1 MKFGTHFLY
10 RQNPDF
16 ARQQCIC
23 STEHRAGFHCTN
35 GLDIGDLPVRVNTR
49 IGPSRT
55 SNIDIVVEKL
65 VKGLSEFAL
74 NRAQMRLNLPAVE
87 VRPVIG
93 KSQLEV
99 PHSIGYSMCLGIWA
113 MPAITATII
122 TFNEEDRVAEAIAS
136 LSCCDEIIVVDSGST
151 DRTREIARAAGAR
164 VIEHPWEGYSKQ
176 KNFAA
181 EQARNDWILSVDA
194 DERLSIE
201 LADEIVRWK
210 KPLPLGEAARSAGEG
225 SEFGETGTLTGRAF
239 NYWPDL
245 SQAERAFS
253 MPRRVFYL
261 GRWIN
266 HSGWYP
272 DPKVR
277 LYDRRFCQW
286 EGDFVHERLKAG
298 GSIGMFHGDLLH
310 FPYRDW
316 NDHIARIARYTDLA
330 AGAAR
335 SSGRRGSISRLL
347 LAPPLTFIKSFFLR
361 AGFLD
366 GWRGLAIAYMG
377 ARYVFQK
384 EFRIL
389 R

>member
-1 MKFGTHFLY
+1 
-10 RQNPDF
+10 
-16 ARQQCIC
+16 
-23 STEHRAGFHCTN
+23 
-35 GLDIGDLPVRVNTR
+35 
-49 IGPSRT
+49 
-55 SNIDIVVEKL
+55 
-65 VKGLSEFAL
+65 
-74 NRAQMRLNLPAVE
+74 
-87 VRPVIG
+87 
-93 KSQLEV
+93 
-99 PHSIGYSMCLGIWA
+99 MCLGIWA

-122 TFNEEDRVAEAIAS
+122 TFNEQDRIAEAIRS

-181 EQARNDWILSVDA
+181 EQARNDWILSIDA

-201 LADEIVRWK
+201 LADELVLWK
-210 KPLPLGEAARSAGEG
+210 NQISSAC
-225 SEFGETGTLTGRAF
+225 
-239 NYWPDL
+239 
-245 SQAERAFS
+245 AFS

-261 GRWIN
+261 GRWIR

-272 DPKVR
+272 DRKVR

-286 EGDFVHERLKAG
+286 EGDFVHEGLRVS
-298 GSIGMFHGDLLH
+298 GSIGTFHGDLLH

-316 NDHIARIARYTDLA
+316 NDHVARIARYTDLA
-330 AGAAR
+330 ASAAR
-335 SSGRRGSISRLL
+335 SGGRRGSIFRLV
-347 LAPPLTFIKSFFLR
+347 LAPPLTFMKSFFVH